1 MKEKVEVNAGSRI
14 QMFVFFKFMLP
25 LLLLVLVLMGL
36 WLSVLHF
43 PWQWITYLVMGL
55 EIFTAT
61 IVFSMEYQAQHIG
74 GASGWGSFA
83 WLGFN
88 VGLAMLLGLC
98 RIAIWLYQCL
108 EFQF

>member
-1 MKEKVEVNAGSRI
+1 MKGKVEVNAGSRI

-61 IVFSMEYQAQHIG
+61 IVFSMEYQVQHIG
-74 GASGWGSFA
+74 GVSGWGSVA

-98 RIAIWLYQCL
+98 RIAIWLYQRL

>member
-1 MKEKVEVNAGSRI
+1 MRGKIEVNAGSRM
-14 QMFVFFKFMLP
+14 QMVTFLKFMLP

-43 PWQWITYLVMGL
+43 PWQWITYLVMGV

-74 GASGWGSFA
+74 GASGWGSFG

-88 VGLAMLLGLC
+88 VCLAMLLGLC
-98 RIAIWLYQCL
+98 RIVIWLYQRL

>member
-1 MKEKVEVNAGSRI
+1 MKGKVEVNAGSRI

-74 GASGWGSFA
+74 GASGWGGVA

-98 RIAIWLYQCL
+98 RIAIWLYQRL

>member
-1 MKEKVEVNAGSRI
+1 
-14 QMFVFFKFMLP
+14 MFTFFKFMLP
-25 LLLLVLVLMGL
+25 VLLLVLVLMGL

-74 GASGWGSFA
+74 GASGWGSFG

-88 VGLAMLLGLC
+88 VGLVIFLGLC
-98 RIAIWLYQCL
+98 RGALWLYQR
-108 EFQF
+108 FGFSV